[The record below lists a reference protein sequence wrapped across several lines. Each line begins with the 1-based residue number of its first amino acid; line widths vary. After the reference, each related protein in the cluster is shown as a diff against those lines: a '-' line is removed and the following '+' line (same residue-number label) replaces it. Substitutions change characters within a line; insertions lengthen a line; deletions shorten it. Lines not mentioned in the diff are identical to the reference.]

1 MRTVLILFV
10 AACSS
15 SSDGGNGRGIGL
27 PDAPGGG
34 GSVTYAPFAAKTASL
49 AGADQDSEMQIA
61 MTDGTGAIACNLPS
75 DQHNSLGGAGHEIIM
90 NLQAADGYPC
100 PTGSFSVPSDCPDDP
115 GFLGSVRERC
125 AYYRV
130 WDASGNVVGNLRA
143 TAGTVTV
150 MGDEQSC
157 TFQTNFSF
165 SGQQWTDSFTVMNLL
180 APAPWCKS

>member
-10 AACSS
+10 VAACSS
-15 SSDGGNGRGIGL
+15 NSDSVGGGGG

-90 NLQAADGYPC
+90 NLQAANGDPC

-130 WDASGNVVGNLRA
+130 FDASGNVVGNLRA

-150 MGDEQSC
+150 MGDESSC
-157 TFQTNFSF
+157 TFQANFSF
-165 SGQQWTDSFTVMNLL
+165 SGQQWTDSFTVTNLL
-180 APAPWCKS
+180 SPAPWCKS